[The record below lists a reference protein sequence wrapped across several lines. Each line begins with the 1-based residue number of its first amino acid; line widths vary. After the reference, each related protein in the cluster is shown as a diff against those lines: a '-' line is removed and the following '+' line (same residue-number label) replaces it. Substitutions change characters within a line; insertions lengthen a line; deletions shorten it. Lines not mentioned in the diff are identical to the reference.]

1 MKINYVIN
9 NVYDNLSESDKEK
22 NFNIKLLKIIEI
34 LEQLKEDNE
43 I

>member
-1 MKINYVIN
+1 MEINYIVKNI
-9 NVYDNLSESDKEK
+9 YDSLSESDREN

-34 LEQLKEDNE
+34 LEQLKEDYD